1 MLKKV
6 IEWCKSVFTKDNVK
20 RFIHEAELSVV
31 ATASTTVNGFINN
44 PANQAAAREAV
55 FAVAKDGLSGNEAL
69 DAAVGRLKD
78 AGLAAGRVVRSR
90 SSNERDWDFHPR
102 PTERVALN
110 VPPSCLAYPRARWG
124 GRHLRCVR
132 LP

>member
-1 MLKKV
+1 MFKKV

-31 ATASTTVNGFINN
+31 ATASTTVNGFVND

-69 DAAVGRLKD
+69 DAAVGRLKA
-78 AGLAAGRVVRSR
+78 AGIAAGRDAATTLLRTLVQIVYAVVR
-90 SSNERDWDFHPR
+90 
-102 PTERVALN
+102 VAE
-110 VPPSCLAYPRARWG
+110 
-124 GRHLRCVR
+124 
-132 LP
+132 

>member
-69 DAAVGRLKD
+69 DAAVGRLKS
-78 AGLAAGRVVRSR
+78 AGIAAGRDAATTLLRTLVQLVYAVVR
-90 SSNERDWDFHPR
+90 
-102 PTERVALN
+102 VAE
-110 VPPSCLAYPRARWG
+110 
-124 GRHLRCVR
+124 
-132 LP
+132 